1 MPIFRCVDKMWS
13 LSSVPFGGRVVTR
26 GSRMKHPRW
35 GAGDVHKMRI
45 FYPQALSR
53 AQNKRCVV
61 VVIVYCYLR
70 IHICTK
76 ITTAKVRADAIFV
89 FMPRT

>member
-1 MPIFRCVDKMWS
+1 
-13 LSSVPFGGRVVTR
+13 VVTR

-53 AQNKRCVV
+53 VQNKPVV
-61 VVIVYCYLR
+61 VVVYCYLR

-76 ITTAKVRADAIFV
+76 ITTAKVRADAILCLCLGRRV
-89 FMPRT
+89 SCDSSWCIC